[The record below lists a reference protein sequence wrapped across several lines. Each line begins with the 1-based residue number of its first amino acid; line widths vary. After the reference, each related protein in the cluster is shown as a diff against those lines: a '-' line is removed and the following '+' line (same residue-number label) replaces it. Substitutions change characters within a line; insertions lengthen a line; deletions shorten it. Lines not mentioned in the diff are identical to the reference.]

1 MKIYCV
7 SKESKESIVWLFGSG
22 LIGGSIN
29 RILKINNFYESSN
42 VDIPWGDLDK
52 VNVTAKEIIKNTMA
66 LSRGKSKVKVVIVW
80 TAGGAGF
87 YSNTEDTVDEYLF
100 FQKLVDILTIESSIF
115 LFNFIFFSSAGALY
129 EGRIG
134 ISYDT
139 DTCVKRPYGKLKI
152 KQEKYLK
159 LNKKISLLILRPSS
173 VYGFIDSKISRS
185 SLISTVVYNALSN
198 RLSTLYGNLYTLRNY
213 IWVEDVANFVLSK
226 ILNFESGMCI
236 LVGSRSYS
244 IIEVKKEIEKAVRKK
259 VYFKISTLM
268 DNESDIVF
276 SNNISL
282 LGHMNTTVSEGV
294 HKIMEKWTR

>member
-1 MKIYCV
+1 M
-7 SKESKESIVWLFGSG
+7 
-22 LIGGSIN
+22 
-29 RILKINNFYESSN
+29 
-42 VDIPWGDLDK
+42 
-52 VNVTAKEIIKNTMA
+52 
-66 LSRGKSKVKVVIVW
+66 
-80 TAGGAGF
+80 
-87 YSNTEDTVDEYLF
+87 
-100 FQKLVDILTIESSIF
+100 
-115 LFNFIFFSSAGALY
+115 
-129 EGRIG
+129 
-134 ISYDT
+134 
-139 DTCVKRPYGKLKI
+139 
-152 KQEKYLK
+152 
-159 LNKKISLLILRPSS
+159 LILRPSS

-236 LVGSRSYS
+236 LAGSRSYS